1 MGPLHK
7 TFNLAKACA
16 VIECGEDRRSPRGT
30 FTLQEAIRDS
40 ATKLLWG
47 FMLHIWSTL
56 ACRVHH
62 LCPALASFLITRLQ
76 PALAALIPSWPVFIF
91 RKKAFTN
98 LVPLQSAWLLC
109 VPYHLSHFLLSA
121 DLFSV
126 TASDKCLWSNHYVP
140 APAGSWASSSGSCL
154 LVKRM
159 IMGTATKRLNWS
171 RVSESKWVADQGAQS
186 GQGWERPLCAGGK
199 AGALGC
205 LQAAT
210 AWRETMSSCSCLVPG
225 RQAWRERKPNPLIGS
240 AETSPAS
247 TWIRSIP
254 LQFISSSPPGV
265 WEARLLFVQAGL
277 KSHGCP
283 CLLITCSYSMIY

>member
-1 MGPLHK
+1 
-7 TFNLAKACA
+7 
-16 VIECGEDRRSPRGT
+16 
-30 FTLQEAIRDS
+30 
-40 ATKLLWG
+40 
-47 FMLHIWSTL
+47 
-56 ACRVHH
+56 
-62 LCPALASFLITRLQ
+62 
-76 PALAALIPSWPVFIF
+76 
-91 RKKAFTN
+91 
-98 LVPLQSAWLLC
+98 
-109 VPYHLSHFLLSA
+109 
-121 DLFSV
+121 
-126 TASDKCLWSNHYVP
+126 
-140 APAGSWASSSGSCL
+140 
-154 LVKRM
+154 
-159 IMGTATKRLNWS
+159 MGTATKRLNWS

-283 CLLITCSYSMIY
+283 CLLITCSYSMIYEGRLATLGSSITILQCVCREDLSAGGFIQVHGFGGI